1 MLYELGTSFA
11 RLQFT
16 LFARWKVEGRES
28 IPPRGPLIIAAN
40 HLSNADPP
48 VVVASSNRKLHSLA
62 KEGLFKNPVSKWFFS
77 RCHAH
82 PVKEDQVERSAL
94 RWALRVLERDGA
106 LLVFPEGRR
115 SLTKGLHPAMP
126 GIGYLAFKSQAP
138 VLPVA
143 VTGTEHIPGYWRIAL
158 PFCEMNVRFGEPFTL
173 PAIEG
178 RLSREMLQQGADMV
192 MERIAQL
199 LPPEYRSHYSSAV
212 TPALDQAQS

>member
-16 LFARWKVEGRES
+16 LFSRWKVEGRES

-48 VVVASSNRKLHSLA
+48 VVVASSNRPLHSLA
-62 KEGLFKNPVSKWFFS
+62 KEGLFKNPVSHWFFS

-143 VTGTEHIPGYWRIAL
+143 VTGTEHIPGYWRIAF
-158 PFCEMNVRFGEPFTL
+158 PFCEMNVRFGEPF
-173 PAIEG
+173 
-178 RLSREMLQQGADMV
+178 
-192 MERIAQL
+192 
-199 LPPEYRSHYSSAV
+199 HSARHRR
-212 TPALDQAQS
+212 QAEP

>member
-1 MLYELGTSFA
+1 MLYELGAGLA

-48 VVVASSNRKLHSLA
+48 VVVAGSNRKLHSLA
-62 KEGLFKNPVSKWFFS
+62 KEGLFQNPVSSWFFS
-77 RCHAH
+77 RCHAY
-82 PVKEDQVERSAL
+82 PVKEDRVERTAL

-106 LLVFPEGRR
+106 LLVFPEGGR
-115 SLTKGLHPAMP
+115 SDTGGLLPAKP

-138 VLPVA
+138 ILPVA
-143 VTGTEHIPGYWRIAL
+143 VTGTERVPGYWRIAF

-178 RLSREMLQQGADMV
+178 RLSREMLQQGADMI

-199 LPPEYRSHYSSAV
+199 LPPEYRGHYSAAV
-212 TPALDQAQS
+212 TPSLD

>member
-1 MLYELGTSFA
+1 MLYELGTAFA

-48 VVVASSNRKLHSLA
+48 VVVASSNRQLHSLA
-62 KEGLFKNPVSKWFFS
+62 KEGLFKTPVSRWFFS
-77 RCHAH
+77 SCHAH
-82 PVKEDQVERSAL
+82 PVKEGSVERTAL
-94 RWALRVLERDGA
+94 RWALKVLDRDGA

-115 SLTKGLHPAMP
+115 SLTKGLQPAMP

-143 VTGTEHIPGYWRIAL
+143 VTGTERIPGYWRIAF
-158 PFCEMNVRFGEPFTL
+158 PFCEMRVRFGEPFTL

-178 RLSREMLQQGADMV
+178 RLSREMLQQGSDMV

-199 LPPEYRSHYSSAV
+199 LPPNYRGHYSSAV
-212 TPALDQAQS
+212 APALDQSQA

>member
-1 MLYELGTSFA
+1 MLYELGTSIA

-16 LFARWKVEGRES
+16 LFSRWSVEGRES
-28 IPPRGPLIIAAN
+28 IPARGPLIIAAN

-48 VVVASSNRKLHSLA
+48 VVVASSNRRLHSLA
-62 KEGLFKNPVSKWFFS
+62 KEGLFKNPVSRWFFS
-77 RCHAH
+77 HCLCH
-82 PVKEDQVERSAL
+82 PVNEGRVDRNAL
-94 RWALRVLERDGA
+94 RWAFKVLDRDGA
-106 LLVFPEGRR
+106 VLVFPEGAR
-115 SLTKGLHPAMP
+115 SRTRGLQPARP

-143 VTGTEHIPGYWRIAL
+143 VTGTENIPGFWRIAF
-158 PFCEMNVRFGEPFTL
+158 PFCKMSIRFGQPFTL

-199 LPPEYRSHYSSAV
+199 LPPDYRGHYSSAAAPPPY
-212 TPALDQAQS
+212 TEQA

>member
-1 MLYELGTSFA
+1 MLYELGTGFA

-48 VVVASSNRKLHSLA
+48 VVVASSNRTLYSLA
-62 KEGLFKNPVSKWFFS
+62 KEGLFKNPVSHWFFS
-77 RCHAH
+77 HCHAH
-82 PVKEDQVERSAL
+82 PVKESSVDRNAL
-94 RWALRVLERDGA
+94 RWAFKVLERDGA
-106 LLVFPEGRR
+106 VLVFPEGRR
-115 SLTKGLHPAMP
+115 SLNKGLHPAMP
-126 GIGYLAFKSQAP
+126 GVGYLAFKSQAP

-143 VTGTEHIPGYWRIAL
+143 VTGTEHIPGYWRIAF
-158 PFCEMNVRFGEPFTL
+158 PFCRMNVRFGEPFTL

-199 LPPEYRSHYSSAV
+199 LPPAYRGHYSSAV